1 MRAGRL
7 ALGVAGVAAALYGVL
22 RLLRLPSEQVLAVL
36 AWVAGGIVAHDG
48 VLAPVVVGLGLAA
61 TVLSRWLRP
70 SLVVLLVV
78 LGPLTLVAVP
88 VLGRF
93 GARPDNPTLLDRPY
107 VAGYAVL
114 VGLGLVLA
122 ALSALR
128 ARRSAKPGRA
138 APEAPS

>member
-7 ALGVAGVAAALYGVL
+7 ALGAAGVAAALYGVL

-36 AWVAGGIVAHDG
+36 VWVAGGIVAHDG

-128 ARRSAKPGRA
+128 ARRSPKPGHP

>member
-1 MRAGRL
+1 MRAVRL
-7 ALGVAGVAAALYGVL
+7 ALGAVGVAVTVYGML
-22 RLLRLPSEQVLAVL
+22 RLLRLPSEQVVAVL
-36 AWVAGGIVAHDG
+36 VWVAGGIVAHDG
-48 VLAPVVVGLGLAA
+48 VIAPAVVGLGLAA
-61 TVLSRWLRP
+61 TALSRWLRP

-107 VAGYAVL
+107 LTGYAVL

-128 ARRSAKPGRA
+128 ARRSSAHDL
-138 APEAPS
+138 APETPS